1 MALPLCKMPIDT
13 LTTKKRAGPAKQ
25 TAFAADIAAGVLL
38 SGIALL
44 LLFVLI
50 PYGVDA
56 PRKVKFAAL
65 HPAYYPRIV
74 SWCLLIFGCATLVV
88 AFRKKISA
96 QASSFDDPIDS
107 TTASGSDTINPA
119 NALVSEVK
127 DKTTG
132 QRVFSLAILSTVFA
146 CVTFFL
152 PTLGFP
158 LTTALT
164 LLVVMPLAGEYRVW
178 LILTVAVC
186 LPMLLYLFFSKV
198 ANIPIPGGVLD
209 PWLLKL

>member
-1 MALPLCKMPIDT
+1 MDT
-13 LTTKKRAGPAKQ
+13 LTDNKPARR
-25 TAFAADIAAGVLL
+25 TTFVADISAGVLL
-38 SGIALL
+38 AGIALL

-74 SWCLLIFGCATLVV
+74 AWCLLIFGCATIIV
-88 AFRKKISA
+88 ALRKIVSVSPDTTTLDLTTPDITKKA
-96 QASSFDDPIDS
+96 TRSSSTGTDTLSDDS
-107 TTASGSDTINPA
+107 NTLQQG
-119 NALVSEVK
+119 VK
-127 DKTTG
+127 DKTSR
-132 QRVFSLAILSTVFA
+132 QQLFSLSVLATVFVG
-146 CVTFFL
+146 VTFFL

-158 LTTALT
+158 LTTGLAL
-164 LLVVMPLAGEYRVW
+164 LGLMPLAGEWRIWVV
-178 LILTVAVC
+178 ITTAIC
-186 LPMLLYLFFSKV
+186 LPMLLYLFFTKI

>member
-1 MALPLCKMPIDT
+1 MNT
-13 LTTKKRAGPAKQ
+13 LTDHKPARR
-25 TAFAADIAAGVLL
+25 TTFVADISAGVLL
-38 SGIALL
+38 AGIALL

-74 SWCLLIFGCATLVV
+74 AWCLLIFGCATMLV
-88 AFRKKISA
+88 AIRKLVGVSPDIATPDTTFNTTGSPSTGADA
-96 QASSFDDPIDS
+96 QSND
-107 TTASGSDTINPA
+107 A
-119 NALVSEVK
+119 NTLQQGQK
-127 DKTTG
+127 DKTSR
-132 QRVFSLAILSTVFA
+132 QQLFSLGVLATVFVG
-146 CVTFFL
+146 VTFLL

-158 LTTALT
+158 LTTGLAL
-164 LLVVMPLAGEYRVW
+164 LGLMPLAGEMRLWVVTTTA
-178 LILTVAVC
+178 IC
-186 LPMLLYLFFSKV
+186 LPMLLYLFFTKI